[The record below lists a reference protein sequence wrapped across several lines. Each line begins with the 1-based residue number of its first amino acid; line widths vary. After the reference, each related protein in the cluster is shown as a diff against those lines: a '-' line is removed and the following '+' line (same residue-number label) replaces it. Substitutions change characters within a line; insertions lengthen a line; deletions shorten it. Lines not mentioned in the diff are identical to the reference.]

1 MQGCVFN
8 QKPIPSELIDQLTES
23 SLQSDNSNALQRRL
37 RDDGYI
43 FLRNALDL
51 DDALSARQEIL
62 QALVDVGAAKILS
75 QKVLKPKQLF
85 HSINPLTFL
94 LIDQSIHIK
103 AANMGVY
110 IVMLVQPMATW
121 VYHLAWILKQKFSI
135 NIMRPSS

>member
-62 QALVDVGAAKILS
+62 QALVDVGEIKTPAIEGIFTGKS
-75 QKVLKPKQLF
+75 QRLERPEGLGPFWKSVSEGQGIREVTHGKQL
-85 HSINPLTFL
+85 
-94 LIDQSIHIK
+94 
-103 AANMGVY
+103 
-110 IVMLVQPMATW
+110 
-121 VYHLAWILKQKFSI
+121 
-135 NIMRPSS
+135 